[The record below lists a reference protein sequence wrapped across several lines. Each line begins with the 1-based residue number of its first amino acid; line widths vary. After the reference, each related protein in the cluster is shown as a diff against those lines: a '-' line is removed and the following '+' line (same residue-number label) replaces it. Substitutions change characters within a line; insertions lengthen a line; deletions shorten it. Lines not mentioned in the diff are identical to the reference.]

1 MPEDTEASPDAEPLP
16 GSTPFHNARI
26 ALHAL
31 CPDDTGLPASG
42 VVPAGEYSR
51 FKHGDAAAA
60 RVFGSALAHR
70 FAQVVDLSAVPT
82 GTVCGVTS
90 SGYGQVPPAAAALV
104 TPFLKTLRVYAPH
117 LDLRPFR
124 VHRLGVSPGDYA
136 QMSSTERTAAV
147 DRKAMH
153 VDPRVDLS
161 GHQVIAL
168 DDIRVTGTHEVAMD
182 HCLNDAGA
190 SWIDHVYLVD
200 AFACAGD
207 PTLESRLNETAVR
220 SIEDV
225 LSIVRSPGFIPN
237 ARVCKHLVLRSAQEQ
252 RWCVQVAPRPFLLW
266 MASAIERD
274 QLTSIPAYRVGAVRF
289 LSLLAEA
296 DHLSGVTA

>member
-90 SGYGQVPPAAAALV
+90 SGYGQVPPA
-104 TPFLKTLRVYAPH
+104 R
-117 LDLRPFR
+117 
-124 VHRLGVSPGDYA
+124 
-136 QMSSTERTAAV
+136 SSTG
-147 DRKAMH
+147 
-153 VDPRVDLS
+153 PS
-161 GHQVIAL
+161 G
-168 DDIRVTGTHEVAMD
+168 
-182 HCLNDAGA
+182 
-190 SWIDHVYLVD
+190 SSS
-200 AFACAGD
+200 
-207 PTLESRLNETAVR
+207 SR
-220 SIEDV
+220 
-225 LSIVRSPGFIPN
+225 P
-237 ARVCKHLVLRSAQEQ
+237 
-252 RWCVQVAPRPFLLW
+252 
-266 MASAIERD
+266 
-274 QLTSIPAYRVGAVRF
+274 
-289 LSLLAEA
+289 
-296 DHLSGVTA
+296 